1 MNTLDSKWA
10 TLSQKEKSD
19 IIRVAINNDIKTL
32 PEIREAYNKFAEG
45 GPERSYDDF
54 ASRLSKA
61 WDNQDLSQDDYDYL
75 KYYNDDP
82 EEAYRQLESIE
93 AGGQGHF
100 PDGGE
105 SGIYKLPSHPTYP
118 DLGDESWSNN
128 DTVFHIS
135 DRQLDGD
142 TDRLLDYLGED
153 LHYNNGSTRVM
164 YGDYNL
170 LPSIQV
176 TPGEQYPG
184 LVPNKYYTG
193 WVYEDSPKRTD
204 SFSLGGNLFDNG
216 GDKSSKKSSGYAP
229 SQRLMRDIATWEG
242 SEMERNAP
250 FSEVTRQFNAT
261 VPASVRAKLTTNQL
275 DALYSYGYNVGMG
288 NLKKRV
294 LPTLTSYIEGKA
306 SNEDVQ
312 KSMWASKDNV
322 LRGLTRRRNWER
334 EMFGGNYR
342 TKFTGE
348 GIGAHYDPT
357 LFQLSQSSMDETN
370 NMINNVTL
378 PSIVDN
384 TPDPEFAYTPPTIDE
399 TLFRTPKVEIPEV
412 TYDPKQDKIDG
423 ITRFNTVMG
432 LMGQSTPFSGLVGSG
447 SSGLLDAV
455 GKIYS

>member
-19 IIRVAINNDIKTL
+19 IIRVAINNGIKTL

-45 GPERSYDDF
+45 GPER
-54 ASRLSKA
+54 
-61 WDNQDLSQDDYDYL
+61 
-75 KYYNDDP
+75 
-82 EEAYRQLESIE
+82 
-93 AGGQGHF
+93 
-100 PDGGE
+100 
-105 SGIYKLPSHPTYP
+105 
-118 DLGDESWSNN
+118 
-128 DTVFHIS
+128 
-135 DRQLDGD
+135 
-142 TDRLLDYLGED
+142 
-153 LHYNNGSTRVM
+153 
-164 YGDYNL
+164 
-170 LPSIQV
+170 
-176 TPGEQYPG
+176 
-184 LVPNKYYTG
+184 
-193 WVYEDSPKRTD
+193 TD

-216 GDKSSKKSSGYAP
+216 GNKSSKKSSGYTP

-261 VPASVRAKLTTNQL
+261 VPASVRTKLTTNQL